1 MAFQTPI
8 TISKALESIGCPKY
22 VLPAIQREFVWRPNQ
37 IERLFDSL
45 MRGYPTGSFLF
56 WIVKRESIEQYKFY
70 DFMLNYHERDNAH
83 CTSGGAVNQDEITA
97 VLDGQQRLTAMN
109 IGLRGSY
116 AYKLPRLWW
125 KSPDAFPAR
134 HLHLNILAEAEE
146 NEAGMRHD
154 VRFLTRREAERRDEN
169 HCWYRVGEILNAQ
182 DAVDLNDFL
191 VDRELAN
198 RRGPFRVLAGLHKAV
213 HTEPVIAY
221 YQEEDQGLDK
231 VLDIFIRTNSGGTTL
246 SYSDML
252 MSMATAQWENLDARE
267 AIHGTIAEI
276 NRIGD
281 GFGFSQDFLL
291 KAGLMLAGVGSV
303 QFEVANFNRKN
314 MKLLEDRWESI
325 THAVCAAVALVAR
338 FGFSQGSLSANNAVL
353 PIAYY
358 LYRRDTPAGF
368 LSQVAYWTSPGLVD
382 TADRATM
389 PDGCGPSVINRGH
402 RRCQRSGWARG
413 VDRGQNRNWNV
424 VTVELLGF
432 ENVSLQNVDQRLQ
445 HPGRAP
451 NPASQRRSLH
461 IHTDALVDLRL
472 PVQRKMIRIPGHHDM
487 RQQPGSGQAA
497 VDRPIRSRLLHDA
510 VAAAATELGA
520 YGANHFEVGRHV
532 LQSFRD
538 ILSRLRQRPAAVQP
552 GVSSR

>member
-1 MAFQTPI
+1 
-8 TISKALESIGCPKY
+8 
-22 VLPAIQREFVWRPNQ
+22 
-37 IERLFDSL
+37 
-45 MRGYPTGSFLF
+45 
-56 WIVKRESIEQYKFY
+56 
-70 DFMLNYHERDNAH
+70 
-83 CTSGGAVNQDEITA
+83 
-97 VLDGQQRLTAMN
+97 MN

-303 QFEVANFNRKN
+303 QFEVREFQ
-314 MKLLEDRWESI
+314 
-325 THAVCAAVALVAR
+325 
-338 FGFSQGSLSANNAVL
+338 SQEYEASRGSLGIPSRTRSARPWRWWHGSVSPRAVSAQTTRSCPSRTTYIVETLRPDSCLMSRTGL
-353 PIAYY
+353 P
-358 LYRRDTPAGF
+358 R
-368 LSQVAYWTSPGLVD
+368 V
-382 TADRATM
+382 
-389 PDGCGPSVINRGH
+389 
-402 RRCQRSGWARG
+402 
-413 VDRGQNRNWNV
+413 
-424 VTVELLGF
+424 
-432 ENVSLQNVDQRLQ
+432 
-445 HPGRAP
+445 
-451 NPASQRRSLH
+451 
-461 IHTDALVDLRL
+461 
-472 PVQRKMIRIPGHHDM
+472 
-487 RQQPGSGQAA
+487 
-497 VDRPIRSRLLHDA
+497 
-510 VAAAATELGA
+510 
-520 YGANHFEVGRHV
+520 
-532 LQSFRD
+532 
-538 ILSRLRQRPAAVQP
+538 
-552 GVSSR
+552 